1 MSRRVPGACMMLA
14 LTACGGSAVP
24 VASTPTT
31 TMTTSTPETTVVSTP
46 VETFHPEAK
55 GWDLVWAD
63 EFDGPS
69 LDLTRWDFEENC
81 WGGGNN
87 ELQCYTNRS
96 ENVSVDSGA
105 LRIVAR
111 EESFTGLDG
120 HEDTPDSSL
129 GQTTLPYTSG
139 RIRTKGQGD
148 WKYGR
153 IEVRAR
159 FPEGQGLWPAIW
171 MLPTDSPYGDW
182 AAGGEID
189 IAEAVNLKTIR
200 GAENRWVHGTL
211 HYGGVWPGNVF
222 TGRSL
227 PLDRDENPADVF
239 HVYALEWEEGEIR
252 WFVDDQHYATQTA
265 DGWYTEF
272 PGYDGTMVIGDG
284 AAPFDQKFHLL
295 LNVAVGGNWPGPPD
309 DKTTFPQ
316 EMLVDY
322 VRVYECSTSPDD
334 GKGCGSSSPEAVHV
348 EGVVPSESVFAGT
361 LTGTFDP
368 SELNDAMPVFEDDR
382 VYPWDLDVYTASGGV
397 QLELIET
404 DEAGHGNVIQAT
416 FDTDEA
422 VLFFQS
428 SSIYDLTDWS
438 EGFVEFDLRL
448 VETGS
453 ASSGFMMKV
462 DCVFP
467 CGTGDYPIDE
477 PVVGEWVSYKIP
489 IPDLLSHPVSSLDL
503 SQVNTPLVVFPAWGD
518 QRGAVLQVDN
528 VRWTR

>member
-1 MSRRVPGACMMLA
+1 MIRRVSGAFVVLA
-14 LTACGGSAVP
+14 LTACGGSAVS
-24 VASTPTT
+24 VASTTT
-31 TMTTSTPETTVVSTP
+31 TTTPSEATVVSTS
-46 VETFHPEAK
+46 VETFHPETK

-63 EFDGPS
+63 EFDGFS

-87 ELQCYTNRS
+87 ELQCYTSRP
-96 ENVSVDSGA
+96 ENVTIDGG
-105 LRIVAR
+105 LLHIVAM
-111 EESFTGLDG
+111 EESFTGLAG
-120 HEDTPDSSL
+120 HEDREDAAV

-153 IEVRAR
+153 VEVRAR
-159 FPEGQGLWPAIW
+159 FPEGQGLWPAVW
-171 MLPTDSPYGDW
+171 MLPTDSPYGEW

-200 GAENRWVHGTL
+200 AAENRWIHGTL
-211 HYGGVWPGNVF
+211 HYGGVWPGNAF
-222 TGRSL
+222 TGQSL
-227 PLDRDENPADVF
+227 PLDRDANPADVF
-239 HVYALEWEEGEIR
+239 HVYAVEWEEGEIR
-252 WFVDDQHYATQTA
+252 WFVDDHHYATQTA

-284 AAPFDQKFHLL
+284 AAPFDQEFHLL

-309 DKTTFPQ
+309 EKTTFPQ

-348 EGVVPSESVFAGT
+348 EGVVPSESVFSGS

-368 SELNDAMPVFEDDR
+368 AALSDRMDVFDDDR
-382 VYPWDLDVYTASGGV
+382 IYPWDLDVYAASGGV
-397 QLELIET
+397 QLELIATE
-404 DEAGHGNVIQAT
+404 EAGHGNVIQAT

-428 SSIYDLTDWS
+428 SATYDLTEWA

-448 VETGS
+448 MEAGS

-467 CGTGDYPIDE
+467 CGTGDYPIE
-477 PVVGEWVSYKIP
+477 APVVGEWVSYKIP
-489 IPDLLSHPVSSLDL
+489 VADLLSHPVSSLDL
-503 SQVNTPLVVFPAWGD
+503 SLINTPLVVFPAWGD